1 MADLCVAWPVLFYSL
16 LFQTSGL
23 TVRVSGLVQP
33 VPPGHSCSS
42 RGRKGHADGWWP
54 IQIAKDGAGPD
65 TGVCDI

>member
-42 RGRKGHADGWWP
+42 RGREGHADGW
-54 IQIAKDGAGPD
+54 
-65 TGVCDI
+65 